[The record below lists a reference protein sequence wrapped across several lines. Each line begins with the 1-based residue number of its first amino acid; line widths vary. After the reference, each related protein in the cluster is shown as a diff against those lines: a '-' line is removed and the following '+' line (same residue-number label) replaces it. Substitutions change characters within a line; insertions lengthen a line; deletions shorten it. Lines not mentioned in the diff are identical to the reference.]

1 MITEAISYAQKKS
14 YNRQES
20 VWRSDADDHFD
31 FFTVYLDFVIDWIR
45 ADADTYLH
53 AINLVY
59 IREIKEFFISMVSRK
74 MQMFDTFSVY
84 RPYGHSD
91 WFEKTL
97 GNGIP
102 KLPGKYLIDQQGRP
116 IQNMLDAFSYVYQ
129 KESYTLTLFEKIKR
143 AKHDA
148 MIQTLLNKAI
158 DFQRDNIRFL
168 DDRLVTYR
176 EKAATDRFQTIL
188 ENAAS

>member
-1 MITEAISYAQKKS
+1 MITEAVSYATKNF
-14 YNRQES
+14 YNKQNA
-20 VWRSDADDHFD
+20 VWQSDVDDHLD
-31 FFTVYLDFVIDWIR
+31 FFSVYLDFVIDWIKT
-45 ADADTYLH
+45 DADTYLH
-53 AINLVY
+53 AIKLVD
-59 IREIKEFFISMVSRK
+59 IREVKDFFISMVSRK
-74 MQMFDTFSVY
+74 MQMFDTFIVY
-84 RPYGHSD
+84 RAGGHND
-91 WFEKTL
+91 WFEKTS
-97 GNGIP
+97 GNNTTVR
-102 KLPGKYLIDQQGRP
+102 PGEYLMDQHGRS
-116 IQNMLDAFSYVYQ
+116 IHTLLDAFSYVYQ
-129 KESYTLTLFEKIKR
+129 KESYTLSLFEKIKR